1 MSERQLLIDAGNTR
15 VEWQLREGTALRGEG
30 ALCLEAVSTLP
41 EGPGSLFLSSVL
53 RPLRESELLRS
64 LEALGWPCRPQSA
77 GRSFCRSGRCVQCT
91 HRRQPYRGGQ
101 ARGRQDRAR
110 TRAGATGALPEYG
123 WRSGRVG
130 VVLGCLSGTG
140 ASYGRCRGSGVA
152 AAGHGIYFRGGS
164 AGHDAVGA
172 SSNDCPH
179 WRRRGSA
186 SAGTAAAPAWPCGQA
201 GTWTGTRGASRPGRD
216 SLRAPPGLPKLLPA
230 PP

>member
-15 VEWQLREGTALRGEG
+15 VKWQLREGMALRGEG

-41 EGPGSLFLSSVL
+41 EGPGSRFFRSSCARFGNRNCL
-53 RPLRESELLRS
+53 DRSRPW
-64 LEALGWPCRPQSA
+64 AGLGRPQSA
-77 GRSFCRSGRCVQCT
+77 GRSSCRSRRCGQCT
-91 HRRQPYRGGQ
+91 HRRLPYCRGQ
-101 ARGRQDRAR
+101 ARGRLDRAR
-110 TRAGATGALPEYG
+110 TRPGATGALPEYG
-123 WRSGRVG
+123 WRSVRVG

-140 ASYGRCRGSGVA
+140 ASYGRRRGSGVA

-186 SAGTAAAPAWPCGQA
+186 SAGTAAAPAWPCGQ
-201 GTWTGTRGASRPGRD
+201 G
-216 SLRAPPGLPKLLPA
+216 
-230 PP
+230 

>member
-15 VEWQLREGTALRGEG
+15 VKWQLREGTAQRGEG

-64 LEALGWPCRPQSA
+64 LA
-77 GRSFCRSGRCVQCT
+77 
-91 HRRQPYRGGQ
+91 
-101 ARGRQDRAR
+101 ARGWTLVYQAAS
-110 TRAGATGALPEYG
+110 THPFPGLPGYG

-130 VVLGCLSGTG
+130 VVLGSLSGAG
-140 ASYGRCRGSGVA
+140 ASYGRRRGSGVA
-152 AAGHGIYFRGGS
+152 AAGHGIYFRGDS
-164 AGHDAVGA
+164 AGYDTVGA

-179 WRRRGSA
+179 WQRRGSA

-201 GTWTGTRGASRPGRD
+201 RTWTGTRGV
-216 SLRAPPGLPKLLPA
+216 RALGEIHCGHP
-230 PP
+230 